1 MSRTERWSRA
11 PFSRRITAVGV
22 AIVLSASVLAATP
35 ALADPVRAPAV
46 PPTKVVETSE
56 HRLERV
62 AAPSMPQSAP
72 STATTWPSAGEAEV
86 AVAAATP
93 PVTSRDADAR
103 LAAGGTRAGGLPVQV
118 AARGKR
124 DATKVRVRVADQA
137 AAQRAGVTG
146 VLLSVTPDRSGDGPL
161 TVGVDYSTFRDAVGA
176 GFGSRLRLV
185 ELPACA
191 LTTPERD
198 ECRVRTPLP
207 STNDGAK
214 QVVTADV
221 TSAASVLAAVA
232 DSGGAGGQFAASS
245 LAPSGSWSVTG
256 NTGAFTW
263 SYPIE
268 LPPASAG
275 SAIEPKVTLGYNSA
289 AVDGR
294 TAATNNQSSWI
305 GQGWDYEPG
314 FIERTYRACADDKDL
329 PAASQTGDLCWAGP
343 VLTMS
348 LGGQTAALVWDE
360 GKKTWRSANDNGAR
374 VEKLSNAVNGARD
387 GEHWKVTTTDGVQY
401 FFGLNRLPGHT
412 NQEQTNSA
420 WTAPVYGP
428 RAGDPCH
435 NPAGFAQ
442 SSCTQAWR
450 WNLDYVE
457 DPHGNATAY
466 YYSPETNH
474 YGANKG
480 TTGVAYTRGGTLKR
494 IDYGLRRTNNS
505 VYGAVVPGQVVFGV
519 AERCTPSGAITCD
532 PAQFT
537 AANASH
543 WPDTPQDQQC
553 LAGKPCDNHA
563 PTFWS
568 TKRLTNIT
576 TQYNTGAGPVKVD
589 TYDLAQQFPTAADK
603 ELWLD
608 SITRTGHQGT
618 TSIAV
623 PPIKFTGQVYANR
636 VSGYNNQPAMA
647 HWRLTNITTDTGS
660 VISVTYSTPDCAVGS
675 MPNDNDLADNG
686 KRCYPVWWTLPLNRD
701 PILDY
706 FHKYVIT
713 RVEVQDANALAPKQV
728 TDYNYVGAPA
738 WHYDDNEVVKPK
750 YRTYGQFRGYAEVE
764 TRTGDTAH
772 TIDGVPDART
782 LVHTKYF
789 RGMDGDTLP
798 NGGRRSVSVSSS
810 LGDSV
815 VDDNVFAGS
824 VRETQMFN
832 GDGGPRVS
840 AAIND
845 PVKVATTATRNRTGL
860 PPLTA
865 NVVKTGRERKIT
877 DLAAGGTRMTSTTN
891 RYDDLGR
898 LVAKTD
904 SGDGVADVCVHT
916 QYADN
921 TTSWVRDRAK
931 QVTTSTEACP
941 TGDPT
946 ATKIVAAVR
955 TYYDGSAD
963 LGVVTGPGNATR
975 IDTATANQSGT
986 LVFETTGKS
995 TFDAS
1000 GRSLTTT
1007 NARGYSSTVA
1017 YTPPDGGVLAK
1028 VVTTNAKAHKETVEV
1043 EPARGNTTTM
1053 IDVAGRRTDAD
1064 YDALGRLVAAWKPGR
1079 IKGSTPASSLHEYV
1093 LRADGPL
1100 AITSKALV
1108 DYGTGTNYVTS
1119 VELRDSFGQLRQ
1131 TQTDAT
1137 DGGRL
1142 VKDVFYDSLG
1152 RERVT
1157 NNRYL
1162 TTGTPSTSL
1171 VSVAASAV
1179 DDRTV
1184 TTYDGVGRPVLSEA
1198 YKGLTKTWATRTVYG
1213 GDRVT
1218 EIPPKG
1224 AVTTTA
1230 VTDIRG
1236 RTVELHRYSTPPTVN
1251 GSVVSG
1257 GQHDTTRYHFT
1268 DIGLAEKLTDPAGN
1282 TWTYGFDFLGRRTRQ
1297 TDPDSGTTST
1307 TYDLTGLVTST
1318 TDARGQ
1324 VLAFTYDELGR
1335 KTGEFEGSTA
1345 GRKLASWVWDGAQ
1358 GGVGKLFYS
1367 TRHTPTGN
1375 WVSGVSLY
1383 NGLGLPSS
1391 LITQVPAGETGLAGN
1406 YTTLM
1411 GYTSTGQ
1418 LSTFQPASGGGLP
1431 GEVIGITNDK
1441 FGKPVTTQGYNAY
1454 VSASK
1459 YTPYGEN
1466 SQFTMGPSTSSAWLS
1481 YDYDAQTRRLTNVN
1495 LSAQKAFP
1503 QIDDTRYS
1511 HDAAGNITR
1520 SVNTQGQPDSAP
1532 VRTQCFTYDA
1542 FSRLSQAWTATDS
1555 CAAAPSNTQGS
1566 ANVGGPTAYWTS
1578 WTFKPGGLRE
1588 SETRHALP
1596 GATGGDTTTTY
1607 DYPTSGSAQPHAL
1620 ASTTTTGPGG
1630 TTISTFGYDASGNTT
1645 TREVPSGAQEL
1656 KWDRN
1661 NRLESVK
1668 TPRGTT
1674 SYLYDA
1680 DGAQLVRSDPGK
1692 VTLYLPGQELSR
1704 DTNTGTVTGTRYYS
1718 HNGVVVALRVGNT
1731 NPQYVVSDQHGTST
1745 VVVDSVTFAVV
1756 RRVMDPYGNQIGAVE
1771 NGPWPDS
1778 RGFLGKPVSAD
1789 TGLTD
1794 IGARKY
1800 DSATGRFISVDPIL
1814 DPSNPDQLC
1823 GYSYAENNPITR
1835 SDPSGMLTIIGVG
1848 EGGIAE
1854 ALGTAHDIQ
1863 VTAKRRYQQAHIF
1876 IQWGYVKVWVPWFIG
1891 PQIPIYIPAVLITIW
1906 FTWMPNCVPPK
1917 PKGPSVGPDP
1927 LTRAERAAYNKAHPP
1942 PRPTPA
1948 QKPMREQIRD
1958 LLVGLTGADKIVN
1971 CLREGAVGD
1980 CIMGFGPLVAGP
1992 LAKGV
1997 VSVATRGA
2005 SRGGGSVAI
2014 SNAAGHSTAKKVELG
2029 GRPDNQTVFAGHGVL
2044 RPGAGEV
2051 TVPEGTSIAMY
2062 VHEGERIKDSAGL
2075 AVELGTGGVPV
2086 EVFGPGM
2093 RVPNYTLGPS
2103 RGDLVL
2109 ASGSY
2114 TVGRSTPLSELL
2126 IPDMG
2131 MTHWAACR
2139 EFIC

>member
-1 MSRTERWSRA
+1 LSRTERWSRA

-22 AIVLSASVLAATP
+22 AIVLSASGLAATP
-35 ALADPVRAPAV
+35 ALAEPVRAPAV

-56 HRLERV
+56 HRLERI

-72 STATTWPSAGEAEV
+72 STATTWPAAGEAEV

-137 AAQRAGVTG
+137 AAQRAGVAG
-146 VLLSVTPDRSGDGPL
+146 VLLSVIPDRSGDGPL

-185 ELPACA
+185 ELPACV

-221 TSAASVLAAVA
+221 TSDASVLAAVA

-256 NTGAFTW
+256 NTGAFSW

-275 SAIEPKVTLGYNSA
+275 SAIEPKVVLGYNSA

-360 GKKTWRSANDNGAR
+360 GKSTWRSANDNGAR
-374 VEKLSNAVNGARD
+374 VEKLPNAVNGARD
-387 GEHWKVTTTDGVQY
+387 GEHWKVTTPDGVQY
-401 FFGLNRLPGHT
+401 FFGLNRLPGYT

-420 WTAPVYGP
+420 WTARVYGP

-474 YGANKG
+474 YGANNG

-494 IDYGLRRTNNS
+494 IDYGLRKTNNS
-505 VYGAVVPGQVVFGV
+505 VYGAVAPGQVVFGV

-532 PAQFT
+532 PSQFT
-537 AANASH
+537 TANASH

-608 SITRTGHQGT
+608 SITRTGHQGA

-623 PPIKFTGQVYANR
+623 PPIRFTGQVFANR

-675 MPNDNDLADNG
+675 MPNDNDLAHNG

-798 NGGRRSVSVSSS
+798 NGERRSASVSSS
-810 LGDSV
+810 LGDSI

-877 DLAAGGTRMTSTTN
+877 DLAAGGTRTASTTN

-898 LVAKTD
+898 LVAKSD
-904 SGDGVADVCVHT
+904 SGDGVAELCVT
-916 QYADN
+916 MQYAEN
-921 TTSWVRDRAK
+921 NTSWIRDKVK
-931 QVTTSTEACP
+931 QVTTSTEACQ

-946 ATKIVAAVR
+946 ATKITAAVR
-955 TYYDGSAD
+955 TYYDD
-963 LGVVTGPGNATR
+963 QTELGALPGPGNSTR
-975 IDTATANQSGT
+975 VDTATANSGGT
-986 LVFETTGKS
+986 LTFETTGRAA
-995 TFDAS
+995 FDVS
-1000 GRSLTTT
+1000 GRAVSKT
-1007 NARGYSSTVA
+1007 NARGYVSKLA
-1017 YTPPDGGVLAK
+1017 YTPAVGGVLSK
-1028 VVTTNAKAHKETVEV
+1028 TVSTNAKNQTETIEV
-1043 EPARGNTTTM
+1043 GPSRGLTTTM
-1053 IDVAGRRTDAD
+1053 IDVAGRRTDAT
-1064 YDALGRLVAAWKPGR
+1064 YDALGRVVEVWRPGQV
-1079 IKGSTPASSLHEYV
+1079 KGSTAASAKHEYV
-1093 LRADGPL
+1093 LRTDGPL
-1100 AITSKALV
+1100 AITSRALV
-1108 DYGTGTNYVTS
+1108 DYGTGTDYVTA

-1131 TQTDAT
+1131 TQTEAAG
-1137 DGGRL
+1137 GGRI
-1142 VKDVFYDSLG
+1142 VKDVFYDSHG

-1162 TTGTPSTSL
+1162 TTGAPTTSL
-1171 VSVAASAV
+1171 VSVAASVV
-1179 DDRTV
+1179 DDRTI
-1184 TTYDGVGRPVLSEA
+1184 TTYDGIGRPVLSEA
-1198 YKGLTKTWATRTVYG
+1198 YKGTTKTWTTRTVYG
-1213 GDRVT
+1213 GDRMT
-1218 EIPPKG
+1218 EIPPPG
-1224 AVTTTA
+1224 GVTTTT
-1230 VTDIRG
+1230 VTDVYG
-1236 RTVELHRYSTPPTVN
+1236 RMVGLHRYTDPPTVN
-1251 GSVVSG
+1251 GDVVAG
-1257 GQHDTTRYHFT
+1257 GQHDTTSYHFT
-1268 DIGLAEKLTDPAGN
+1268 DTGLKDRITDPEGN
-1282 TWTYGFDFLGRRTRQ
+1282 TWTYGYDFLGRRTSQ
-1297 TDPDSGTTST
+1297 TDPDSGTTT
-1307 TYDLTGLVTST
+1307 TSYDLNGLITSMK
-1318 TDARGQ
+1318 DGRGE
-1324 VLAFTYDELGR
+1324 VLAYTYDELDR
-1335 KTGEFEGSTA
+1335 KIAEFKDSPTGV
-1345 GRKLASWVWDGAQ
+1345 KLASWVWDGAP
-1358 GGVGKLFYS
+1358 GGTGKPFYS
-1367 TRHTPTGN
+1367 TRHTSTGD
-1375 WVSGVSLY
+1375 WVSGVAQY
-1383 NGLGLPSS
+1383 NNQGLPNK
-1391 LITQVPAGETGLAGN
+1391 LVVQVPTSETGLAGS

-1418 LSTFQPASGGGLP
+1418 LTMLQPASGGGLP
-1431 GEVIGITNDK
+1431 GEVIGITYDK
-1441 FGKPVTTQGYNAY
+1441 FGHPLTTAGYNAY
-1454 VSASK
+1454 VSAST
-1459 YTPYGEN
+1459 YTPFGET
-1466 SQFTMGPSTSSAWLS
+1466 SQLTFGPPGGLAWLS
-1481 YDYDAQTRRLTNVN
+1481 HDYDPQTRRLTNIN
-1495 LSAQKAFP
+1495 MSAQKAFP
-1503 QIDDTRYS
+1503 QIDDTRYTY
-1511 HDAAGNITR
+1511 DAVGNITR
-1520 SVNTQGQPDSAP
+1520 SVNTQGQADVAP
-1532 VRTQCFTYDA
+1532 VRTQCFDYDVLN
-1542 FSRLSQAWTATDS
+1542 RLSQAWTATDQ
-1555 CAAAPSNTQGS
+1555 CAAAPSTGS
-1566 ANVGGPTAYWTS
+1566 GKVNVGGPTPYWTS

-1588 SETRHALP
+1588 SETRHAVA
-1596 GATGGDTTTTY
+1596 GATGGDTTTVY
-1607 DYPTSGSAQPHAL
+1607 HYPAAGGVRPHAL
-1620 ASTTTTGPGG
+1620 SGTTTTGPGG
-1630 TTISTFGYDASGNTT
+1630 TTTATYGYDESGNTT
-1645 TREVPSGAQEL
+1645 SRDIPTGAQEL

-1661 NRLESVK
+1661 NRLASVI
-1668 TPRGTT
+1668 TPRGAT

-1680 DGAQLVRSDPGK
+1680 DGGQLVRRDPGK
-1692 VTLYLPGQELSR
+1692 VTLYLPNQELTR
-1704 DTNTGTVTGTRYYS
+1704 DTTTGVVTGTRYYT
-1718 HNGVVVALRVGNT
+1718 HNGTMVALRAGNT
-1731 NPQYVVSDQHGTST
+1731 NPQYVVSDLHGTGR
-1745 VVVDSVTFAVV
+1745 VLVDSVSFAVV
-1756 RRVMDPYGNQIGAVE
+1756 RRVMDPYGNQIGPVE

-1778 RGFLGKPVSAD
+1778 RGFLGKPVSVD

-1800 DSATGRFISVDPIL
+1800 DSVTGRFISVDPIL
-1814 DPSNPDQLC
+1814 DPTNPDQLC
-1823 GYSYAENNPITR
+1823 GYSYAENNPVTR
-1835 SDPSGMLTIIGVG
+1835 SDPSGLLTIIGVG
-1848 EGGIAE
+1848 EAGIAE
-1854 ALGTAHDIQ
+1854 ALGMAHDIQ
-1863 VTAKRRYQQAHIF
+1863 VTAKRRYEQAHF
-1876 IQWGYVKVWVPWFIG
+1876 SIQWGYVVVWVPGFMG
-1891 PQIPIYIPAVLITIW
+1891 PQVPIYIPAVLITIW
-1906 FTWMPNCVPPK
+1906 FTSMPDCIPPK

-1927 LTRAERAAYNKAHPP
+1927 MTRAERAAYNKAHPP

-1948 QKPMREQIRD
+1948 QKSTREQIRD
-1958 LLVGLTGADKIVN
+1958 LLVGLTGADKIVS
-1971 CLREGAVGD
+1971 CLRGGGVGD
-1980 CIMGFGPLVAGP
+1980 CVMGFGPLVAGP
-1992 LAKGV
+1992 LAKGAV
-1997 VSVATRGA
+1997 AVGSRVAGRAAPATMDSFMWNGATVRHSPTATAIGDDPNTLINLRRSKGAEGHDVIVHGDKSGNFRVNGMITHPQQIADAVRSNPYYNGGPINLVSCYA
-2005 SRGGGSVAI
+2005 SRC
-2014 SNAAGHSTAKKVELG
+2014 T
-2029 GRPDNQTVFAGHGVL
+2029 
-2044 RPGAGEV
+2044 AGELREILNAPQITSSPFRV
-2051 TVPEGTSIAMY
+2051 DLHPRAGTLR
-2062 VHEGERIKDSAGL
+2062 EW
-2075 AVELGTGGVPV
+2075 
-2086 EVFGPGM
+2086 
-2093 RVPNYTLGPS
+2093 
-2103 RGDLVL
+2103 
-2109 ASGSY
+2109 
-2114 TVGRSTPLSELL
+2114 PLQ
-2126 IPDMG
+2126 PDEN
-2131 MTHWAACR
+2131 W
-2139 EFIC
+2139 